1 MKQRVAIALAAI
13 TLSGIAAAQD
23 ETKFQCT
30 LGDQQRRVEIATE
43 PGVEVPC
50 SVHYYKDS
58 EAPGEQQVLW
68 TAQNDASY
76 CASKAR
82 ELVSKLQGWGWDCGQ
97 SEEGTLD
104 DDVADETVIDDTGE
118 MLGTEEPPE

>member
-13 TLSGIAAAQD
+13 TVSGVATAQD

-30 LGDQQRRVEIATE
+30 LGDMQRRVEIVTE

-50 SVHYYKDS
+50 SVHYYKDT
-58 EAPGEQQVLW
+58 EAPGEQQALW

-76 CASKAR
+76 CSSKAR
-82 ELVSKLQGWGWDCGQ
+82 ELVSKLQGWGWDCGH
-97 SEEGTLD
+97 SEDGTSD
-104 DDVADETVIDDTGE
+104 DDFADEIIVDDDEE
-118 MLGTEEPPE
+118 MLGIEEPPE